1 MQVPKM
7 RKSKKNEIHCMFS
20 KLYFQNVHPKNLK
33 HSYKVE
39 TVYILRE
46 NKVNRNFYWEK
57 MLHLL
62 EKKYSKVIFMNK
74 CKL

>member
-20 KLYFQNVHPKNLK
+20 KLYFQNAHPKKLK

-39 TVYILRE
+39 TVYIVRE
-46 NKVNRNFYWEK
+46 NKVNRNFYWE
-57 MLHLL
+57 
-62 EKKYSKVIFMNK
+62 
-74 CKL
+74 